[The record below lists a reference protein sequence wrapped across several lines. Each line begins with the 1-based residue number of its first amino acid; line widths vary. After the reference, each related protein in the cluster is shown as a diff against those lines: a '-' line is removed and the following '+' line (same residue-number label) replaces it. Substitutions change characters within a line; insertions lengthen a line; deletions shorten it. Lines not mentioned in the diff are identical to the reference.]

1 MRCLQLAKV
10 AAPVAV
16 LEWLTTHV
24 TRNKMAHL
32 WVLDQMELWVEPYLI
47 AHNNARVRNCEQ
59 GLRVGLLFPCFLS
72 LPHFAFAFCLAHFAS
87 YFLSPMYISL
97 FCQIFHLPFTN
108 VYELLALC
116 LFSSLTGVWLR
127 LYRM

>member
-1 MRCLQLAKV
+1 M
-10 AAPVAV
+10 AV

-59 GLRVGLLFPCFLS
+59 GLLVCLLFPCFLS
-72 LPHFAFAFCLAHFAS
+72 LILPPLYVFLCLSFFVSDVYLSFAS
-87 YFLSPMYISL
+87 FFVSL
-97 FCQIFHLPFTN
+97 LQMFMSC
-108 VYELLALC
+108 
-116 LFSSLTGVWLR
+116 
-127 LYRM
+127 